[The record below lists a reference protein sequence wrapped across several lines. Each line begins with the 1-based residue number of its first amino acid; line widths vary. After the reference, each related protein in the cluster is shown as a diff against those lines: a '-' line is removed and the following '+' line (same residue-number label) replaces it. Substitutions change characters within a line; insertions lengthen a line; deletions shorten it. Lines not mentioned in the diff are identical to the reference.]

1 MLTLTLFRFPCT
13 VTVTDRACTLSLT
26 GGQVDVEAL
35 EALLEAVAGQ
45 QVAVDGVVLA
55 LQVVQLD
62 EVVTDHAVH
71 LYVGEASFRE
81 AP

>member
-1 MLTLTLFRFPCT
+1 MRS
-13 VTVTDRACTLSLT
+13 LSLT

-71 LYVGEASFRE
+71 LCVGEASFRE